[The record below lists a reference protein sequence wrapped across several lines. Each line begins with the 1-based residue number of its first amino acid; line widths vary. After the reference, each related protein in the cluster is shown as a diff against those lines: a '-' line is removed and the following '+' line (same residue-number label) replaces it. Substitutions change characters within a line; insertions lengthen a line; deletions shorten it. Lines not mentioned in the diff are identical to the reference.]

1 MVGEEGDEARKIE
14 QDVWKVEIPRKIF
27 LIGKER
33 SSRRQRQRFEK
44 APSGAV
50 LL

>member
-1 MVGEEGDEARKIE
+1 MVSEEGDEARKIE
-14 QDVWKVEIPRKIF
+14 QDIWKVEIRRKIF

-33 SSRRQRQRFEK
+33 SSRRQRQKVEK
-44 APSGAV
+44 APSVAM